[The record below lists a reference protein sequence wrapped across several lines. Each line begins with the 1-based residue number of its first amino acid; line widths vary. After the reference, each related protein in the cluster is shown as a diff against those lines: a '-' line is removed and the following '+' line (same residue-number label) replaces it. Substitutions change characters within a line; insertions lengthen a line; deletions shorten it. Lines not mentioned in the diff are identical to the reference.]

1 MLTKKRR
8 NDSLSSNSDANPFQI
23 KRVTP
28 ESPFG
33 VQPTATTELKSV
45 SAPSLDRRK
54 AARQHVRA
62 LNTEFASWVQSQL
75 RDHEDELWEDGV
87 GAYLTHASEI
97 MVKYSDVVNWLKTNG
112 GSDGGVPTAVAENI
126 QKTNGPETISKE
138 TTVPVKS
145 LFGYTG
151 DSIGRISS
159 TSLGVSNSPTIPHE
173 SISYSAPSWSFGLS
187 ASSQSLS
194 QSSTAGH
201 TTSSSPFTFSNSKSA
216 SPAKEAGSSISSG
229 SGISFSNQTSSPT
242 LASGSGVFTSS
253 PTTPG
258 PFSTSFSTSG
268 LFSSSSTTSFSATP
282 GFGAAWSAGA
292 FANSQTT
299 FNFGGNHTSVPATIA
314 TEDAGE
320 DDEPEQP
327 SSPSLKKSEEE
338 GIAVVHETKCKLF
351 VKSTDPADKEPW
363 KDKGIGQLFIK
374 CEEGASKG
382 SKESKPRILVRNDVG
397 RIMLNASL
405 YSGIKTNLQ
414 KNAIVAIFH
423 TLDESAGDGGS
434 AKAVARTFLIRVKNE
449 EERNKLADAIR
460 EHAPTA

>member
-1 MLTKKRR
+1 MLGKKRR

-23 KRVTP
+23 KRVSP
-28 ESPFG
+28 ESLFSG
-33 VQPTATTELKSV
+33 QATAGAELKLAA
-45 SAPSLDRRK
+45 APSLDRRK

-62 LNTEFASWVQSQL
+62 LNSEFASWVQSQL

-87 GAYLTHASEI
+87 SVYLTHASDI
-97 MVKYSDVVNWLKTNG
+97 MDKFSDVVNWLKTNG
-112 GSDGGVPTAVAENI
+112 GNDGSAPTAEAENI

-138 TTVPVKS
+138 ITVPVKS
-145 LFGYTG
+145 LFGMQGNNIGQTS
-151 DSIGRISS
+151 SINP
-159 TSLGVSNSPTIPHE
+159 GVSNTPTNTHG
-173 SISYSAPSWSFGLS
+173 SMSYSAPTWSFGLS
-187 ASSQSLS
+187 SSSQSLS

-201 TTSSSPFTFSNSKSA
+201 TIAWDPVAFSNSKTT
-216 SPAKEAGSSISSG
+216 SPAKEAGSSVASG
-229 SGISFSNQTSSPT
+229 SGISSSNQTTPPM
-242 LASGSGVFTSS
+242 LASGTGVFSASS
-253 PTTPG
+253 T
-258 PFSTSFSTSG
+258 TSG
-268 LFSSSSTTSFSATP
+268 LFSTSSTTSFSTAPSFTTP
-282 GFGAAWSAGA
+282 WSTGA

-299 FNFGGNHTSVPATIA
+299 FNFGGNHTSAPTTIA
-314 TEDAGE
+314 TEGADE
-320 DDEPEQP
+320 EDEPEQP

-338 GIAVVHETKCKLF
+338 GIATVHETKCKLF

-449 EERNKLADAIR
+449 DERNKLADAIR
-460 EHAPTA
+460 EHAPAA